1 MKLLAVYIGLVL
13 VGDLI
18 AYGVGRTVEQFASQ
32 ATSLAVFL
40 ALFFLVFWAGWKAA
54 VRLT

>member
-1 MKLLAVYIGLVL
+1 MKIIVIYVALVA

-18 AYGVGRTVEQFASQ
+18 AYAIGRAVESAWPTAS
-32 ATSLAVFL
+32 LPVFL